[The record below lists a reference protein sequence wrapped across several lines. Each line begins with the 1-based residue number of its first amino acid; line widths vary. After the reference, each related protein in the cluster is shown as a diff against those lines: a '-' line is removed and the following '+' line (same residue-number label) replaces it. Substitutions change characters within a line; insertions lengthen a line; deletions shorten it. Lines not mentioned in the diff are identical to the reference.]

1 MKTSLFI
8 YKSSTGFT
16 KKYIDWI
23 LEEVPGIA
31 VQLGYVTREDINNH
45 DLIVYGGGIRA
56 GQISGLKK
64 VLGKIDPR
72 VKPLIVF
79 ATGAAPRTENIVRQI
94 TEKNFTNRNKP
105 ADFFY
110 LESGLNYERMGVFSK
125 MMMNAYR
132 KILAKKKNKSDVE
145 NGVNQA
151 LLRSYDHCKKE
162 NIEPL
167 VLKLKTLL

>member
-31 VQLGYVTREDINNH
+31 VQLD
-45 DLIVYGGGIRA
+45 
-56 GQISGLKK
+56 
-64 VLGKIDPR
+64 
-72 VKPLIVF
+72 
-79 ATGAAPRTENIVRQI
+79 
-94 TEKNFTNRNKP
+94 
-105 ADFFY
+105 
-110 LESGLNYERMGVFSK
+110 
-125 MMMNAYR
+125 
-132 KILAKKKNKSDVE
+132 SDVE

-167 VLKLKTLL
+167 VLKLKTLLLMY